1 MVRECGYFAM
11 QPDMAVTAEMIF
23 RLCQACLVGPSQA
36 EEEMSDPSRRWT
48 TSHVWEGQRKVS
60 SPNKKSSIT

>member
-11 QPDMAVTAEMIF
+11 QPDMAVAAEMIL
-23 RLCQACLVGPSQA
+23 RLCQACLVGPGQA

-48 TSHVWEGQRKVS
+48 TRHVWEGQRKVS
-60 SPNKKSSIT
+60 SPNKKITIT